1 MRVDVVVHRAASAR
15 TRVRPVTA
23 PGDSLAKRVLDVVIL
38 IPLAL
43 VALPLVVACAI
54 CVMAVSPGNPFYYQH
69 REGRN
74 GTRIRV
80 WKLRTMYRD
89 AEALLERHLAEY
101 PEARSEW
108 LRTYKLRHDPRIL
121 PLIGTLLR
129 RSSLDETPQLWNV
142 TCGEMSFIGPRPLP
156 DHHLA
161 AFGDDFLALRRS
173 VRPGITGLWQVGGR
187 SDGGVDRLKELDRRY
202 ISGWSVWMDLR
213 ILWATPWA
221 VLTGKGAY

>member
-1 MRVDVVVHRAASAR
+1 MRAKLLVGRPAAVR
-15 TRVRPVTA
+15 RRVRRVTS
-23 PGDSLAKRVLDVVIL
+23 PGESLAKRALDVAIL
-38 IPLAL
+38 LPLVL

-69 REGRN
+69 REGRH

-89 AEALLERHLAEY
+89 AEDLLERHLAEQ

-129 RSSLDETPQLWNV
+129 RSSLDEIPQLWNV
-142 TCGEMSFIGPRPLP
+142 ACGEMSFIGPRPLP
-156 DHHLA
+156 DYHIA
-161 AFGDDFLALRRS
+161 AFDDDFLALRRS

-187 SDGGVDRLKELDRRY
+187 ADGGIDRLEELDRRY
-202 ISGWSVWMDLR
+202 ITDWSVLMDLR
-213 ILWATPWA
+213 ILWVTPRA
-221 VLTGKGAY
+221 VVTRKGAY